1 LSTAT
6 PVDSAADLLSPAAA
20 DQVMAVEELEQHTQ
34 LLAQRVATAL
44 APSASAAG
52 MELAAGPADV
62 QDGAAD
68 LLPPGTVHGLIA
80 RVRDAAAVQVVLILD
95 QSLAGTGAAP
105 GVDPRDPAAAE
116 LPEPWMAPLAAAM
129 ETWATELGGVLVNA
143 MPVADADQLQ
153 HLLVGSS
160 TTTLTA
166 SGLFAGTSLV
176 GSVAVVGRTSVEQA
190 PSAAP
195 TTRAGMLTGADALTG
210 GQTPAGAATPHVDGT
225 RRTASAAL
233 DAMHV
238 LAEVEM
244 QVTAELGRTRMSVSD
259 LLALTPG
266 SLIELDRTAGS
277 PIDLLVNGTLIGR
290 GEVVVVDE
298 EYGIRL
304 TEITGSES

>member
-1 LSTAT
+1 LSTGT
-6 PVDSAADLLSPAAA
+6 PIDSAADLLSATAA
-20 DQVMAVEELEQHTQ
+20 DHAVMAVEELEEHTHG
-34 LLAQRVATAL
+34 LAQRVATAL
-44 APSASAAG
+44 APTASAAG

-95 QSLAGTGAAP
+95 QSLAGASAAP
-105 GVDPRDPAAAE
+105 VPGAQDPTAAE
-116 LPEPWMAPLAAAM
+116 LPEAWMAPLAGAM
-129 ETWATELGGVLVNA
+129 ERWASDLGGVLVNA

-153 HLLVGSS
+153 HLLVGSG
-160 TTTLTA
+160 TTTLMA

-176 GSVAVVGRTSVEQA
+176 GSVAVVGRTSAEQT
-190 PSAAP
+190 PSVDPAR
-195 TTRAGMLTGADALTG
+195 TGVLTGADALTG
-210 GQTPAGAATPHVDGT
+210 PAAAVAPADAP
-225 RRTASAAL
+225 RRTQSAVL

-238 LAEVEM
+238 LADVEM
-244 QVTAELGRTRMSVSD
+244 KVTAELGRTRMSVSD

-277 PIDLLVNGTLIGR
+277 PIDLLVNGTLIAR

>member
-1 LSTAT
+1 MSTGT
-6 PVDSAADLLSPAAA
+6 PVDAGSDLLTGATDGNS
-20 DQVMAVEELEQHTQ
+20 VMAVEELEEHTHR
-34 LLAQRVATAL
+34 LAQRVATAL
-44 APSASAAG
+44 APTAAAAG

-95 QSLAGTGAAP
+95 QSLASTGTEATDG
-105 GVDPRDPAAAE
+105 AAAE
-116 LPEPWMAPLAAAM
+116 LPEPWMAPLAGAL
-129 ETWATELGGVLVNA
+129 ESWATDLGGNLVNA

-153 HLLVGSS
+153 HLLVGSD
-160 TTTLTA
+160 TTTLMA

-176 GSVAVVGRTSVEQA
+176 GSVAVVGRTSAEQA
-190 PSAAP
+190 PAPQPQAAAAP
-195 TTRAGMLTGADALTG
+195 VPGADALVG
-210 GQTPAGAATPHVDGT
+210 GAAAPAAAQAAEAP
-225 RRTASAAL
+225 RRTQSPAL
-233 DAMHV
+233 EAMHV

-244 QVTAELGRTRMSVSD
+244 KVTAELGRTRMSVAE
-259 LLALTPG
+259 LLSLAPG

-277 PIDLLVNGTLIGR
+277 PIDLLVNGTLIAR

>member
-1 LSTAT
+1 MSTGT
-6 PVDSAADLLSPAAA
+6 PVDAGSDLLSGTTESNA
-20 DQVMAVEELEQHTQ
+20 VMAVEELEEHTHR
-34 LLAQRVATAL
+34 LAQRVATAL
-44 APSASAAG
+44 APTATAAG

-68 LLPPGTVHGLIA
+68 LLPPGTVHGMIA
-80 RVRDAAAVQVVLILD
+80 RVRDAAALQVVLILD
-95 QSLAGTGAAP
+95 QSLATTAGDAPEGAAA
-105 GVDPRDPAAAE
+105 D
-116 LPEPWMAPLAAAM
+116 LPEPWMAPLAGAL
-129 ETWATELGGVLVNA
+129 ESWATALGGNLVNA

-153 HLLVGSS
+153 HLLVGSD
-160 TTTLTA
+160 TTTLMA

-176 GSVAVVGRTSVEQA
+176 GSVAVVGRTSIEQTPA
-190 PSAAP
+190 PQPAAPATAPLTGAEALVGGATSAAP
-195 TTRAGMLTGADALTG
+195 AEAPRRA
-210 GQTPAGAATPHVDGT
+210 P
-225 RRTASAAL
+225 SAAL

-244 QVTAELGRTRMSVSD
+244 KVTAELGRTRMSVSE
-259 LLALTPG
+259 LLSLTPG

-277 PIDLLVNGTLIGR
+277 PIDLLVNGTLIAR